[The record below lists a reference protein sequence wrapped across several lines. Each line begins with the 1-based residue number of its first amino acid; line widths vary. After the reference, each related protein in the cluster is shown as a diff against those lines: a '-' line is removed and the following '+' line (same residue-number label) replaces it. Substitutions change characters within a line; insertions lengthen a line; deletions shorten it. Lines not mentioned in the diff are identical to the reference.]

1 MKQKIRKN
9 KSSSKKSA
17 AKNLLP
23 NFHNDLQMKISIA
36 KKSALL
42 IFLVLFIDQ
51 ASKIYVKTH
60 FALGDHVDIFN
71 WFQIYFI
78 ENSGMAF
85 GIQFIG
91 KLFLT
96 FFRIVAVVLIFFYLR
111 SLIKK
116 QFPTGYILT
125 ISLLLAGAA
134 GNIFDSVFYGV
145 LFSDSYG
152 KVATFLPP
160 EGGYAPLF
168 YGKVVD
174 MLYFPLIKNSA
185 GEVIFFKPIFNVA
198 DSAITIAVFIILFF
212 YRKELNQSFEK
223 KPKQNASS
231 EK

>member
-1 MKQKIRKN
+1 
-9 KSSSKKSA
+9 
-17 AKNLLP
+17 
-23 NFHNDLQMKISIA
+23 MKISIA

-174 MLYFPLIKNSA
+174 MFYFPLVEFNWPNWVPLIGGDKF
-185 GEVIFFKPIFNVA
+185 VFFSPVFNFA
-198 DSAITIAVFIILFF
+198 DASISCGIILLIVF
-212 YRKELNQSFEK
+212 YSNSFNRSFELVK
-223 KPKQNASS
+223 AKIGSFIR
-231 EK
+231 